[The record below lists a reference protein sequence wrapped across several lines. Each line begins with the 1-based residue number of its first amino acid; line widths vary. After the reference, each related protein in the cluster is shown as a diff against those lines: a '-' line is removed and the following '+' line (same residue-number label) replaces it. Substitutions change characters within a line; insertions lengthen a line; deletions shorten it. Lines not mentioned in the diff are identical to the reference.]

1 MGYEL
6 KISANTEHQIAA
18 CIDYIIE
25 TLKIVS
31 ILEVYGGFRK
41 STTYFRCPKNQPIP
55 SAPPSSWNREGAIN
69 DNHQPY
75 AS

>member
-41 STTYFRCPKNQPIP
+41 STTYF
-55 SAPPSSWNREGAIN
+55 G
-69 DNHQPY
+69 
-75 AS
+75 